1 MELRLLRYFLAVAKE
16 QSITKATDILHVTQ
30 PTLSRQL
37 TELEEELG
45 VQLLIR
51 GKRQVTLTEKGI
63 LFRQRAEEILRLT
76 EKTEQ
81 EIKTPDLFAGGDIY
95 IGCAES
101 DNMRFL
107 AQAAKDLQQNY
118 QNLRYHLSSGNATD
132 VQLRLEKGLLDFGVL
147 MDPFD
152 KHAFNYLQ
160 LPGTDVWGLLLRK
173 DSLLTTHSHIT
184 RDELKNLPLL
194 VSEQELTAG
203 NHSPLSGWLHQ
214 SFDELNLVATYNLI
228 FNAALMVREGMGY
241 ALTLDKLVSTGPES
255 SLCFKPLSPKLEAH
269 VYFVWH
275 KYQIFSPAAKLFLE
289 QMRKKYSPW
298 YKDN

>member
-16 QSITKATDILHVTQ
+16 QSITRATEILHVTQ

-37 TELEEELG
+37 TELENELG
-45 VQLLIR
+45 TQLLLR
-51 GKRQVTLTEKGI
+51 GKRQVTLTDKGI
-63 LFRQRAEEILRLT
+63 LFRQRAEEILSLAD
-76 EKTEQ
+76 KAEQ

-107 AQAAKDLQQNY
+107 AQTAKDLQQDY
-118 QNLRYHLSSGNATD
+118 KNLRYHLSSGNAAD

-152 KHAFNYLQ
+152 KRTYNYLP
-160 LPGTDVWGLLLRK
+160 LPGVDTWGLLMRK
-173 DSLLTTHSHIT
+173 DSLLTTHDHIT
-184 RDELKNLPLL
+184 REELKNLPLL
-194 VSEQELTAG
+194 VSEQDLAAG
-203 NHSPLSGWLHQ
+203 NQSPYNVWLHQ
-214 SFDELNLVATYNLI
+214 SFEKLNIVATYNLI

-255 SLCFKPLSPKLEAH
+255 PLCFKPLFPQLEAH
-269 VYFVWH
+269 IYFVWR
-275 KYQIFSPAAKLFLE
+275 KYQLFSPAAKLFLE
-289 QMRKKYSPW
+289 HMQKKYGA
-298 YKDN
+298 

>member
-37 TELEEELG
+37 TELEEEMG
-45 VQLLIR
+45 SQLLIR
-51 GKRQVTLTEKGI
+51 GKRQVTLTEKGM
-63 LFRQRAEEILRLT
+63 LFRQRAEEILSLA

-107 AQAAKDLQQNY
+107 AQTAKDLQQDY
-118 QNLRYHLSSGNATD
+118 QNLRYHLSSGNAAD
-132 VQLRLEKGLLDFGVL
+132 VQLRLEKGLLDFGIL
-147 MDPFD
+147 MEPFD
-152 KHAFNYLQ
+152 KKSYNYLP
-160 LPGTDVWGLLLRK
+160 LPGVDTWGLLMRK

-184 RDELKNLPLL
+184 REELENLPLL
-194 VSEQELTAG
+194 VSEQDLAAG
-203 NHSPLSGWLHQ
+203 NDSPMHNWLCQ
-214 SFDELNLVATYNLI
+214 NFEELNIVATYNLI
-228 FNAALMVREGMGY
+228 FNASIMVQEGMGY
-241 ALTLDKLVSTGPES
+241 ALALDKLVSTGPGS
-255 SLCFKPLSPKLEAH
+255 TLCFKPLSPKLEAH
-269 VYFVWH
+269 IYFVWR

-289 QMRKKYSPW
+289 QMRKKYSP
-298 YKDN
+298 